1 MRMHRA
7 DKDVKLL
14 RGETPFVIKNRKD
27 VRVLNEQPLC
37 LCQLHL
43 WQRTSWSVTIAK
55 QVLQQ
60 PLHPGNL
67 GCQHIVILGR

>member
-1 MRMHRA
+1 M
-7 DKDVKLL
+7 
-14 RGETPFVIKNRKD
+14 
-27 VRVLNEQPLC
+27 LNEQPLC

-60 PLHPGNL
+60 PLHTGNL
-67 GCQHIVILGR
+67 GCQHISFWVGNPRWHLRRPNPLATREPADLGPPWS